1 MSFIG
6 LQAFKVKLFSEK
18 SLASKSNSQESPFL
32 HFFFFSTYNRK
43 VVTVLTKSIS
53 LVLGLQMIKNHLKEQ
68 ATVLICI
75 FAQPIWISLFFFFS
89 LSWKLLFL
97 LVTLQEEFPPV
108 KYHLCWIC
116 TSNKNKTLKT
126 IHFCFSA
133 VPYNLLWSKFWNHFQ
148 AEITP

>member
-1 MSFIG
+1 MIFMPFIG

-75 FAQPIWISLFFFFS
+75 FAQPIWISLFLFFF
-89 LSWKLLFL
+89 F
-97 LVTLQEEFPPV
+97 
-108 KYHLCWIC
+108 I
-116 TSNKNKTLKT
+116 LKT
-126 IHFCFSA
+126 FISSSNTPGRVSSCQISS
-133 VPYNLLWSKFWNHFQ
+133 LLDMYFK
-148 AEITP
+148 